1 MWYSCTQYSQYKTQI
16 KLLRSVDSAH
26 CTVDSK
32 SGVFQDWEL
41 EWFESSIFSTVCSSH
56 DTINDYRNR
65 LCNCDIREHKI
76 YSTWPTQTKL
86 LRYVDSVDILTVLYL
101 DQDRLFLQNDTIND
115 YRRHHLTCRIIYS
128 EHDRLIV
135 SPSWKIGAV
144 REDHEPWTMRIH
156 FCLQNFSGWWS
167 RKTKSNAFKKLL
179 KNS

>member
-1 MWYSCTQYSQYKTQI
+1 MF
-16 KLLRSVDSAH
+16 LL
-26 CTVDSK
+26 
-32 SGVFQDWEL
+32 
-41 EWFESSIFSTVCSSH
+41 
-56 DTINDYRNR
+56 YR

-86 LRYVDSVDILTVLYL
+86 LRYVD
-101 DQDRLFLQNDTIND
+101 QDRLFLQNDTIND
-115 YRRHHLTCRIIYS
+115 YRRHHLTCWIIYS

-179 KNS
+179 KPFSYACLRHKHTFYRTYNLQIQYFYNTCRLNYKLNTP